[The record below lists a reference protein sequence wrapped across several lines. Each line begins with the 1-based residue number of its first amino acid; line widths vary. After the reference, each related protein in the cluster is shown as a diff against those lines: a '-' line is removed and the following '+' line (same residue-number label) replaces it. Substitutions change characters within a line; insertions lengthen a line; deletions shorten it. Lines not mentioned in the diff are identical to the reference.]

1 MRMGRNLTRQ
11 AEADA
16 RRAQAYALHA
26 EQEKARRVEEEKIVK
41 RFETVSDAEIVEFL
55 TRLEQIV
62 KNMVNPAYL
71 SDKQR
76 NGYLEVLG
84 TLDTLKRVIV
94 HLDRRLIPEYHK
106 AYVALYFLS
115 TVPNEISRIKHA
127 ALQYGYK
134 IFSSGSSKLDPSHLN
149 SCLGEALTQQ
159 VLTFEDTVKSV
170 TTVFPILETQNPV
183 LLASLERLR
192 KLWEQAKEGHMETED
207 AQFLILL
214 VDDLLPNYW
223 RMYEVFESAPNENR
237 EAAERILLEQFALL
251 ENQLMRIVQKRLS
264 HAIALIQESNTEL
277 QAKFNAVQ
285 FEQPALLDTNL

>member
-16 RRAQAYALHA
+16 RRAEAYVLHA
-26 EQEKARRVEEEKIVK
+26 EQEKARRLEEQKVVK
-41 RFETVSDAEIVEFL
+41 RFEALSNAEIVEFL

-62 KNMVNPAYL
+62 KNTVNPAYL
-71 SDKQR
+71 NDKQK
-76 NGYLEVLG
+76 NGYLEALG
-84 TLDTLKRVIV
+84 SLDSFKRSIV
-94 HLDRRLIPEYHK
+94 NLDRSLIKDDHK
-106 AYVALYFLS
+106 SHVAIFFLS
-115 TVPNEISRIKHA
+115 VIPSEVSRLKNG
-127 ALQYGYK
+127 ALRYGYDV
-134 IFSSGSSKLDPSHLN
+134 FTNNSGRLN
-149 SCLGEALTQQ
+149 PYYINNYIAEALTQQ
-159 VLTFEDTVKSV
+159 VLTFEETVKSV
-170 TTVFPILETQNPV
+170 TTVFPTFETQNPI
-183 LLASLERLR
+183 LLASLDRLR